1 MKLSLKHFVASIAI
15 LLGMAI
21 IICVQIQSEGS
32 KSLNTPVERGGPRM
46 CRGDFALYN
55 VELEFR
61 KMRDPQT
68 DAIPS
73 AIRAKELKYVSS
85 LPEAEQFTRGQDWNH
100 RGPFN
105 VGGRMLC
112 MAFDVEN
119 EQHML
124 AGSASGGMFQTYNGG
139 LFWQKVTSADD
150 EQSATCIAQD
160 TRPGKTDTWYYGTG
174 ELLSTTDRNV
184 STKVRTIGIGNGIF
198 KSTDNGNAWEPLPY
212 TLTAESGQL
221 ESVFQGTWSIVADP
235 VTTDKDIVYAACY
248 GAIMRSEDG
257 GETWEITLGD
267 LENKSFCTDIDITA
281 DGTLYAVLSTYT
293 FSNMRPSKSGVWR
306 SEDGV
311 NWTNITPE
319 DFPVDTRV
327 MKLAIAPS
335 NQKVFYLMTEYPST
349 VLEPYNGVFNSVN
362 TFWKYTKGEDGQEGT
377 WEDRTEFMYG
387 HGDGNYTDYPNSLI
401 TYGGYCFALAVKTDD
416 ENVVVMGGLSAYRSN
431 NGFADSLATTW
442 LGGDP
447 YDMDSVHMLH
457 PDQHAFAFLPSD
469 PNVFYA
475 ACDGG
480 IQRTD
485 NVMADDIYWNRRNF
499 GLFSSQFYTVSVD
512 VKGEGDDFILGG
524 LQDNCWYYSPTD
536 NPAEWWFS
544 VDLYYDGFSC
554 KLADHHDYAVVSA
567 YSGNLW
573 TARFDENLHTKDIFY
588 QTPDTLLILYDPLIG
603 SNKAFP
609 FYCNFVLDPNN
620 NATLYL
626 PTLHSIWRKADMA
639 AASQDTSLRNAGWEN
654 LSNVDLN
661 ESVEI
666 TALAIS
672 TSPANRLYYG
682 TDNSHVYLLNNA
694 ISGNPVP
701 VDITS
706 PEFPVNAYTACI
718 DVNPANADEIFAVFS
733 NYRVRSIF
741 YSDDGGLTWS
751 HQGGNLEEY
760 PDGSGNGPSVRWI
773 KTLDNNG
780 NPVYFAGTSTGLFSA
795 TSLNGDSTIWIK
807 EGAAN
812 IGNIMVDMIDCRES
826 DRFVAVATHG
836 NGIYSVYYNPAAGTK
851 EEGMGEPSLRSYP
864 NPFTEKVILEYEL
877 LQPALVSIIISD
889 ISGKTVAYQRVGK
902 QNAGTR
908 QVCIETGTLPAG
920 TYLLQ
925 VQINDKRISRKLS
938 KL

>member
-1 MKLSLKHFVASIAI
+1 MKSSLNYLIVSIATF
-15 LLGMAI
+15 LGMAVLL
-21 IICVQIQSEGS
+21 CLLIQPEGRNPAIS
-32 KSLNTPVERGGPRM
+32 PDEQGVPRM
-46 CRGDFALYN
+46 CRGDFAIYN
-55 VELEFR
+55 AELEFR
-61 KMRDPQT
+61 KTRDPLT
-68 DAIPS
+68 DAIPP
-73 AIRAKELKYVSS
+73 AIRARELKYVSL
-85 LPEAEQFTRGQDWNH
+85 LPEAEQFARSQDWIH

-112 MAFDVEN
+112 IAFDVQD
-119 EQHML
+119 EQHMF
-124 AGSASGGMFQTYNGG
+124 AGSASGGMFQSNNGG
-139 LFWQKVTSADD
+139 SQWEKVTSPDD

-160 TRPGKTDTWYYGTG
+160 TRPGKQDTWYYGTG
-174 ELLSTTDRNV
+174 ELMSTTNRNV

-198 KSTDNGNAWEPLPY
+198 KSMDNGNSWLPLPF
-212 TLTAESGQL
+212 TQTTETGLL
-221 ESVFQGTWSIVADP
+221 ESVFQGTWSIVTDP
-235 VTTDKDIVYAACY
+235 VNMDKDIVYAACY
-248 GAIMRSEDG
+248 GAIMRSDDG
-257 GETWEITLGD
+257 GDTWEITLGD

-306 SEDGV
+306 SDDGL

-319 DFPVDTRV
+319 DFPADTRI

-335 NQKVFYLMTEYPST
+335 NQNIFYLMTEYPSD

-362 TFWKYTKGEDGQEGT
+362 TFWKYTEGQGGQVGT

-387 HGDGNYTDYPNSLI
+387 HGDGNYTDYPYSLI
-401 TYGGYCFALAVKTDD
+401 SYGGYCFALGVKPDD
-416 ENVVVMGGLSAYRSN
+416 ENAVVIGGLSAYLSN

-447 YDMDSVHMLH
+447 YDMDSLHMLH

-469 PNVFYA
+469 PDVFFTA
-475 ACDGG
+475 SDGG
-480 IQRTD
+480 IHRTE
-485 NVMADDIYWNRRNF
+485 NVMAGNIYWNRLNS
-499 GLFSSQFYTVSVD
+499 GLFSSQFYSVSVD
-512 VKGEGDDFILGG
+512 LKGEGDDFILGG

-554 KLADHHDYAVVSA
+554 KLADYHDYAVVSA
-567 YSGNLW
+567 YSGNIW
-573 TARFDENLHTKDIFY
+573 TTHFDENLHTEDIFY

-609 FYCNFVLDPNN
+609 FYCNFVLDPNDN
-620 NATLYL
+620 TTLYL

-654 LSNVDLN
+654 LSNVNLN

-666 TALAIS
+666 SALAIS
-672 TSPANRLYYG
+672 TNPPNRLYYG
-682 TDNSHVYLLNNA
+682 TDNSHVYRLDGAN
-694 ISGNPVP
+694 SGNPVP

-741 YSDDGGLTWS
+741 FSDDGGMTWS

-773 KTLDNNG
+773 KTLDNDG
-780 NPVYFAGTSTGLFSA
+780 SPVYFAGTSTGLFS
-795 TSLNGDSTIWIK
+795 TISLKGDSTIWTK

-812 IGNIMVDMIDCRES
+812 IGNIMVDMIDCRET
-826 DRFVAVATHG
+826 DRLVAVATHG
-836 NGIYSVYYNPAAGTK
+836 NGIYSVYYNPSAGTEEESMK
-851 EEGMGEPSLRSYP
+851 ELSLRIYP
-864 NPFTEKVILEYEL
+864 NPFTEMVNVEYVL
-877 LQPALVSIIISD
+877 LQPARVSIFISD
-889 ISGKTVAYQRVGK
+889 LSGKTVAYQQVGK
-902 QNAGTR
+902 QNAGTH
-908 QVCIETGTLPAG
+908 QVIATTGDLPAG
-920 TYLLQ
+920 IYLLQ
-925 VQINDKRISRKLS
+925 LQINEKRINQKLS